1 MATVAKRLGKGNFS
15 ITANTVIYTVPAST
29 TTLVKAVTICNTNAT
44 SVTVRLSFAGA
55 AVIFD
60 HTIKP
65 NDTIT
70 IPFIDQILMV
80 GEAITAS
87 ASANAVWYYISG
99 KEVT

>member
-1 MATVAKRLGKGNFS
+1 MATVAKRLGKGMVS
-15 ITANTVIYTVPAST
+15 ITPNTVMYTVPTST
-29 TTLVKAVTICNTNAT
+29 TTLVKAVTICNTVST
-44 SVTVRLSFAGA
+44 PVTVRLSFAGA

-70 IPFIDQILMV
+70 IPFIDQILMG
-80 GEAITAS
+80 GETITGSAS
-87 ASANAVWYYISG
+87 ASAVWYYISG